1 MSMPTMPSS
10 ALGARRQQLSET
22 KAAQR
27 YLCFGQFQVD
37 LQREELF
44 KEGSRV
50 RIPSK
55 VFQVLLALVE
65 RPGEIV
71 TREALRARLWPG
83 GTFVNYDANVKT
95 TVNKLRLALGD
106 SPEKPMYVE
115 TIPRQGYCFLGAVER
130 GNDLLKTS
138 GVLTI
143 TAPDAA
149 HALAAQQAASP
160 IIVKKI
166 IGPRFAPLFTNG
178 WGAAGFFLGRIICA
192 GVFFIVH
199 LPPGTS
205 APGVLF

>member
-1 MSMPTMPSS
+1 MSMPMMPSS
-10 ALGARRQQLSET
+10 ALSARRQELSQVR
-22 KAAQR
+22 AAQR

-83 GTFVNYDANVKT
+83 GTFVNYDANVNT
-95 TVNKLRLALGD
+95 TVNKLRLALED

-115 TIPRQGYCFLGAVER
+115 TIPRQGYCFLGTVER
-130 GNDLLKTS
+130 GNELLKTS

-143 TAPDAA
+143 AAADAVDG
-149 HALAAQQAASP
+149 LAAQQGVSP
-160 IIVKKI
+160 ITAKKI
-166 IGPRFAPLFTNG
+166 INSRFAPLFTNG
-178 WGAAGFFLGRIICA
+178 WGAAVLLCGILI
-192 GVFFIVH
+192 GVVIVLLMH
-199 LPPGTS
+199 GPS
-205 APGVLF
+205 

>member
-1 MSMPTMPSS
+1 MSTPMTSKS

-22 KAAQR
+22 KAAE

-50 RIPSK
+50 RIPYK

-65 RPGEIV
+65 RPGDIV

-83 GTFVNYDANVKT
+83 GTFVDYDANVNT

-115 TIPRQGYCFLGAVER
+115 TIPRRGYCFLGNVER
-130 GNDLLKTS
+130 GNELLKPP

-143 TAPDAA
+143 AAADAVGG
-149 HALAAQQAASP
+149 LAVQPEASS
-160 IIVKKI
+160 IIARKI
-166 IGPRFAPLFTNG
+166 IRGRFAALFTSG
-178 WGAAGFFLGRIICA
+178 WGAAILLF
-192 GVFFIVH
+192 
-199 LPPGTS
+199 
-205 APGVLF
+205 GVLIGVGIALLIHRPS

>member
-1 MSMPTMPSS
+1 MSTPMTSKS

-22 KAAQR
+22 KAAE

-50 RIPSK
+50 RIPYK

-65 RPGEIV
+65 RPGDIV

-83 GTFVNYDANVKT
+83 GTFVDYDANVNT

-115 TIPRQGYCFLGAVER
+115 TIPRRGYCFLGNVEH
-130 GNDLLKTS
+130 GIELLKS
-138 GVLTI
+138 PGVLTI
-143 TAPDAA
+143 AAADAVGG
-149 HALAAQQAASP
+149 LAIQPEASS
-160 IIVKKI
+160 IIARKI
-166 IGPRFAPLFTNG
+166 IRGRFAALFTNG
-178 WGAAGFFLGRIICA
+178 WGAAILLF
-192 GVFFIVH
+192 
-199 LPPGTS
+199 
-205 APGVLF
+205 GVLIGVGIALLIHRPS

>member
-1 MSMPTMPSS
+1 MSMPMMPSS
-10 ALGARRQQLSET
+10 ALSARRQELSET
-22 KAAQR
+22 KAAER

-55 VFQVLLALVE
+55 VFQVLLALLE

-71 TREALRARLWPG
+71 TREALRARLWPDN
-83 GTFVNYDANVKT
+83 TFVNYDANVNT

-115 TIPRQGYCFLGAVER
+115 TIPRQGYCFLGDVAR
-130 GNDLLKTS
+130 GNALLKTS

-143 TAPDAA
+143 AAPEAGDRVT
-149 HALAAQQAASP
+149 AQQAASP
-160 IIVKKI
+160 AIARKI
-166 IGPRFAPLFTNG
+166 ISGKFAALFTNG
-178 WGAAGFFLGRIICA
+178 WGAAVLLCGILI
-192 GVFFIVH
+192 GVGIVLLMH
-199 LPPGTS
+199 RPS
-205 APGVLF
+205 

>member
-1 MSMPTMPSS
+1 MSTPMTSSS

-22 KAAQR
+22 KAAER

-71 TREALRARLWPG
+71 TREALRARLWPD
-83 GTFVNYDANVKT
+83 GTFVNYDANVNT

-106 SPEKPMYVE
+106 SPEKSMYVE
-115 TIPRQGYCFLGAVER
+115 TIPRQGYCFLGTVER
-130 GNDLLKTS
+130 GNELLKKTS

-143 TAPDAA
+143 AAADAVDG
-149 HALAAQQAASP
+149 LAAQQEASS
-160 IIVKKI
+160 IIAGKI
-166 IGPRFAPLFTNG
+166 ISGRFAALFTNG
-178 WGAAGFFLGRIICA
+178 WGAAILLC
-192 GVFFIVH
+192 
-199 LPPGTS
+199 
-205 APGVLF
+205 GVLIGVGIMLLMRLGK

>member
-10 ALGARRQQLSET
+10 AFGARRQQLSET

-27 YLCFGQFQVD
+27 YLRFGQFQVD

-55 VFQVLLALVE
+55 VFQVLMALIE

-83 GTFVNYDANVKT
+83 GTFVNYDANVNT

-106 SPEKPMYVE
+106 SPDKPMYVE
-115 TIPRQGYCFLGAVER
+115 TIPRQGYCFLGTVER
-130 GNDLLKTS
+130 GNELLKLKTS

-143 TAPDAA
+143 AA
-149 HALAAQQAASP
+149 AGAVDGLAAQQAASP
-160 IIVKKI
+160 IIAKKI
-166 IGPRFAPLFTNG
+166 ISSRFAPLFTNG
-178 WGAAGFFLGRIICA
+178 WGAAVLLCGMLI
-192 GVFFIVH
+192 GVGIVLLMH
-199 LPPGTS
+199 RPS
-205 APGVLF
+205 